1 MPSPRVKCRRG
12 VVLPIA
18 LFLVL
23 ALGALATSILVL
35 VRAELLLERRAI
47 TYLEERALEESW
59 LDGPLGLPEA
69 RPFDSD
75 PSIDSIALISGFLHV
90 QAAAGAGGP
99 RRSAVHWRLDP
110 DSVAARL
117 PGGLEVGRDPPR
129 TGVERAVSG
138 CSASLG
144 TGVALVRVR
153 PPDSD
158 PAPDPPLP
166 PSPRLGI
173 LGVERIAELPL
184 TEVSGG
190 RLPSDISDSGPG
202 APRILRAT
210 AGASLVGGE
219 AHGVLFTSG
228 DLRLGGDLTFR
239 GLLLVAG
246 DLRLEDDAV
255 VEGVVLVGG
264 GAEIGSNARILGCP
278 AFAAR
283 ALAHPELAR
292 LHSVPGGERLGR
304 F

>member
-1 MPSPRVKCRRG
+1 MPSPRARCRRG

-23 ALGALATSILVL
+23 ALGALATSVLVL

-47 TYLEERALEESW
+47 TYLEERGLEESW
-59 LDGPLGLPEA
+59 LDSPLEHPESGQLA
-69 RPFDSD
+69 SD
-75 PSIDSIALISGFLHV
+75 ASIAFVPLVHGFLHV

-117 PGGLEVGRDPPR
+117 PGGLEVGRDPPP
-129 TGVERAVSG
+129 TGVERAASG
-138 CSASLG
+138 CPASLG
-144 TGVALVRVR
+144 SGAALVRIR
-153 PPDSD
+153 PPDPD

-173 LGVERIAELPL
+173 LGVEQIAELPL

-190 RLPSDISDSGPG
+190 RLPSDISDSEQG

-210 AGASLVGGE
+210 AGATLVGGE
-219 AHGVLFTSG
+219 AYGLLFTSG
-228 DLRLGGDLTFR
+228 DLRLGGDMAFR

-255 VEGVVLVGG
+255 VEGVALVGG
-264 GAEIGSNARILGCP
+264 GAEIASSARILGCP
-278 AFAAR
+278 AIAAR
-283 ALAHPELAR
+283 ALDHPELAR
-292 LHSVPGGERLGR
+292 LHAVPGGERLGR